1 MKQTQNQYFG
11 LEKNRPSNMASGSTY
26 LSEDTNKL
34 HVYGAEGI
42 PYQAGLSDDEQPVM
56 DNLSSGN
63 SAIESIVSQLDDTT
77 SGGTHSVVYVEKYDS
92 IYYGGRGAVDARVYK
107 VSKDNPG
114 DFTVS
119 QKVQGDDGIYQGM
132 DDMVYDETKDK
143 LYFCQNAN
151 FTTASQNFRVWE
163 VDPITLEMTMVIDYN
178 IGTYVGSPIIAI
190 ANGFLFVAN
199 GYYTSYIKKFD
210 LSDYSFVNSFT
221 IPTDSNSAHALRFD
235 GKKLYL
241 TSIWSWANSSFVMR
255 IDPTTNTLEQK
266 VTVPFTPLVAGGGGF
281 TDDFAITDEYIY
293 VGEEESA
300 NNGLYRFNK
309 SDLAS
314 YVKLDLDKNSIE
326 NNYYAVNKVGDLIYY
341 AGTGNMLGSYNM
353 INGENKLYQNPF
365 SSTINEVEV
374 VDGIMYA
381 SGFNAYPVSGT
392 GYFGQVGLDKLEV
405 ISTTFN
411 SQASGIS
418 TSSYS
423 LGDLQTAPSS
433 ATDIGRKGEIRV
445 TATAIYVCTDTNTWV
460 KSDLATW

>member
-1 MKQTQNQYFG
+1 
-11 LEKNRPSNMASGSTY
+11 
-26 LSEDTNKL
+26 
-34 HVYGAEGI
+34 
-42 PYQAGLSDDEQPVM
+42 
-56 DNLSSGN
+56 
-63 SAIESIVSQLDDTT
+63 
-77 SGGTHSVVYVEKYDS
+77 
-92 IYYGGRGAVDARVYK
+92 
-107 VSKDNPG
+107 
-114 DFTVS
+114 
-119 QKVQGDDGIYQGM
+119 
-132 DDMVYDETKDK
+132 
-143 LYFCQNAN
+143 
-151 FTTASQNFRVWE
+151 
-163 VDPITLEMTMVIDYN
+163 
-178 IGTYVGSPIIAI
+178 
-190 ANGFLFVAN
+190 
-199 GYYTSYIKKFD
+199 
-210 LSDYSFVNSFT
+210 
-221 IPTDSNSAHALRFD
+221 
-235 GKKLYL
+235 
-241 TSIWSWANSSFVMR
+241 MR

-281 TDDFAITDEYIY
+281 TDDFVITDEYLY